1 MAQKYKVYFAN
12 RPVFFTQKGAS
23 EISASQGLEVFAS
36 KLKHD
41 TMLIENAIARG
52 AREVHVLCD
61 DVEKS
66 WQSFA
71 EQFTFVQA
79 AGGLVKNS
87 KGELLFIY
95 RLEKWDLP
103 KGKVEKGEKLD
114 EAAIREVEEECSIT
128 DLELQELLLTTWHT
142 YMQAGEPMLKATAW
156 YRMNYNGQETPKPQT
171 IEGITETRW
180 IDPSDLSNVMSN
192 TYASVVDV
200 LEKR

>member
-1 MAQKYKVYFAN
+1 M
-12 RPVFFTQKGAS
+12 FFTQKEAQENPVKSGV
-23 EISASQGLEVFAS
+23 ETFVS

-52 AREVHVLCD
+52 AREIHVLCD

-71 EQFTFVQA
+71 EQFIFVQA
-79 AGGLVKNS
+79 AGGLVKNT

-128 DLELQELLLTTWHT
+128 GLELHDLLLTTWHT
-142 YMQAGEPMLKATAW
+142 YIQNGEPMLKATAW
-156 YRMNYNGQETPKPQT
+156 YRMNYNGQETPRPQT

-180 IDPSDLSNVMSN
+180 INPSDLSIVLEN

-200 LEKR
+200 VESSNWI